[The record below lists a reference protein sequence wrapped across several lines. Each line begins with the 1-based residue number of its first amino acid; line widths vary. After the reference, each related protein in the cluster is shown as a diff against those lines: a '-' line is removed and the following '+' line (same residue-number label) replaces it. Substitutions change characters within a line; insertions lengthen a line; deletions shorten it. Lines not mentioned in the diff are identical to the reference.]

1 MATYVDVRYFADF
14 GTCDA
19 SDWLDWIIVLEG
31 EAEKA
36 YLEAMKLRLPF
47 DDYPILREAL
57 EEAYSEI
64 EEEETDNHI
73 SLGDEFAL
81 ECTGQNRVDPDEIN
95 ELVAERDPYTLEFF
109 DLEDM
114 TDEELDAWDA
124 NNLDDLPEVCEF
136 KEDFVPSSPFDNG
149 WDLCVEYA
157 ENPEEIELE
166 EDEAG
171 ETLKELFQR
180 SDGDFNEVEDFI
192 DRCSDLCDGFDLGE
206 LAVTVA
212 GEMGIVFEY

>member
-57 EEAYSEI
+57 EEAYSAI
-64 EEEETDNHI
+64 DEEEIDNHI
-73 SLGDEFAL
+73 SLGDEFTL
-81 ECTGQNRVDPDEIN
+81 ECTGQKRVDPYERN

-109 DLEDM
+109 DL
-114 TDEELDAWDA
+114 
-124 NNLDDLPEVCEF
+124 
-136 KEDFVPSSPFDNG
+136 
-149 WDLCVEYA
+149 
-157 ENPEEIELE
+157 
-166 EDEAG
+166 
-171 ETLKELFQR
+171 
-180 SDGDFNEVEDFI
+180 
-192 DRCSDLCDGFDLGE
+192 
-206 LAVTVA
+206 
-212 GEMGIVFEY
+212 